1 VGKII
6 TKRTK
11 AEAIEFL
18 ELSKKEF
25 ENYLKNSKE
34 IIGQKIKGRWYFD
47 MDFLNSYKKMRDERI
62 IKLSILEYERCFEF
76 AIKMVYGGLS
86 LSGIRGRRSE
96 VQGADDVILGI
107 LGEYAVKKFLKK
119 QFNLEIKLDNNVHT
133 SYITPQ
139 DIVKMQDLKT
149 HNTRDPK
156 LGVGIKASKLKS
168 GFLVLG
174 ANEVELAERKSDVY
188 IFTRVGLPS
197 DHLFRILRDH
207 SFFAKVT
214 RFLNSHDGFRKI
226 EPLSDISVW
235 ICGYVYRN
243 ELEKVNHIPN
253 QDFDGYRYVK
263 SVANMHNKKEDWEVL
278 INSL

>member
-6 TKRTK
+6 KK
-11 AEAIEFL
+11 VEAIEFL
-18 ELSKKEF
+18 GLSKKEF

-34 IIGQKIKGRWYFD
+34 IIGQKIRGRWYFD
-47 MDFLNSYKKMRDERI
+47 MDFLNSYKKARSQRI
-62 IKLSILEYERCFEF
+62 IKLSVLEYERCFEF

-86 LSGIRGRRSE
+86 LSGIRGQRSE
-96 VQGADDVILGI
+96 VQAADDVILGI
-107 LGEYAVKKFLKK
+107 LGEYAVKKFFKK
-119 QFNLEIKLDNNVHT
+119 QFDFEVELDNDVHT

-139 DIVKMQDLKT
+139 DIIKVRDLKT
-149 HNTRDPK
+149 RNLRIPK

-174 ANEVELAERKSDVY
+174 ANEVELANRKSDVY
-188 IFTRVGLPS
+188 IFTRIGLHS

-214 RFLNSHDGFRKI
+214 KFLNSHDDFRKI
-226 EPLSDISVW
+226 EPLFNVPIW
-235 ICGYVYRN
+235 ICGYVYLS
-243 ELEKVNHIPN
+243 ELEKVNNIPG

-263 SVANMHNKKEDWEVL
+263 SVADMHNKKEDWEIL